1 MVIRPARLDDTPA
14 IASLTAQI
22 GYPNLP
28 EETVGRLREVLD
40 RPDGTVLVA
49 EEEGA
54 ITGWLYAFGTHSA
67 EAGPFALIAGLL
79 VDESRRGR
87 KIGEALVEAAA
98 DWAGQHGFSTLRVMS
113 NIVRERD
120 HSFYERLGFGRAKD
134 QGMFVRPLGQ

>member
-1 MVIRPARLDDTPA
+1 MVIRPARLEDTSA
-14 IASLTAQI
+14 ISGLTAQI

-49 EEEGA
+49 EEEGVIA
-54 ITGWLYAFGTHSA
+54 GWLYVFGTHST

-87 KIGEALVEAAA
+87 RIGEALVEAAA
-98 DWAGQHGFSTLRVMS
+98 DWAGQHGFRALLVMS

-120 HSFYERLGFGRAKD
+120 HLFYERMGFRCPED
-134 QGMFVRPLGQ
+134 QGVFVRHLVR